1 MLDTFIE
8 DIRYGLRAMRRAPG
22 VMAGAILTRGTRDW
36 RNHDDLHGHQR
47 SSTEVSRLWIA
58 RIGWFANGGATLA
71 RFDLLR
77 NARSFSGTGAF
88 LVVTETAALGGTV
101 GPDALRAA
109 RVTTNFL

>member
-1 MLDTFIE
+1 MNGVLLKSLD
-8 DIRYGLRAMRRAPG
+8 YGSPG
-22 VMAGAILTRGTRDW
+22 SVGSLT
-36 RNHDDLHGHQR
+36 
-47 SSTEVSRLWIA
+47 
-58 RIGWFANGGATLA
+58 GGATLA